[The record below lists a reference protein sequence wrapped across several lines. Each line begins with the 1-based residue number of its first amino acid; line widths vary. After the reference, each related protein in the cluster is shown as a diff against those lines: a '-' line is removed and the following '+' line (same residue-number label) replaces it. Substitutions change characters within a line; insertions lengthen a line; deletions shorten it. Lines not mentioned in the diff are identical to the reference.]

1 MKEQTENNSNMDM
14 KNLLCPL
21 RRLSP
26 TAPANSPT
34 AKMLLPQ
41 THSRSRAMLT
51 SITKIALPSCL
62 WMFFFLFHLHSS
74 SHATC
79 TSILVEKQH
88 YDVHADLQMLYH
100 SVIS

>member
-1 MKEQTENNSNMDM
+1 MKTSKTDTDNCLSS
-14 KNLLCPL
+14 L
-21 RRLSP
+21 RRLFP
-26 TAPANSPT
+26 TAPANSST

-62 WMFFFLFHLHSS
+62 WMFFFLFHLHSG

-100 SVIS
+100 SVLSYIKF

>member
-1 MKEQTENNSNMDM
+1 MSATQTRISHQNLPEQVLIKSV
-14 KNLLCPL
+14 
-21 RRLSP
+21 
-26 TAPANSPT
+26 NSPT

-41 THSRSRAMLT
+41 THSRSRAMVT

-62 WMFFFLFHLHSS
+62 WMFFFLFHLHSG

>member
-1 MKEQTENNSNMDM
+1 MKTSKTDTDNFLSS
-14 KNLLCPL
+14 L
-21 RRLSP
+21 RRLFP

-41 THSRSRAMLT
+41 THSHSRAMLT

-62 WMFFFLFHLHSS
+62 WMFFFLFHLHSG